1 MVDVTYF
8 YRNPKVGFSITK
20 VFNTITN
27 EVKKNVQ
34 IEEFYVPKHR
44 ADPISLFR
52 NILFVYSHRN
62 TKGINH
68 ITGDIH
74 YCLFALIGC
83 KSVLTI
89 HDLSAIDSVKNPLK
103 KYIRKI
109 FWFTFPLLIADR
121 VVCISDHTRNE
132 LFKISTRTDVE
143 VIYNAV
149 DPIFRFNNKQFNER
163 RPVVLQIGT
172 AWNKNLSNVIKAL
185 SSISCHLRI
194 IGSINNSIIQLL
206 QSYNVSYSISS
217 GLTDQE
223 ILKEYNSCDIISF
236 CSVYEGFGMPIIEG
250 NTVGRCVVTSS
261 ISPMNEIA
269 GDAAYFVNPNDIIS
283 IEEGFK
289 QVIFDAN
296 LRNQLISNGLSNAK
310 RFQPI
315 DKVLLYLEIYKSLR

>member
-1 MVDVTYF
+1 
-8 YRNPKVGFSITK
+8 
-20 VFNTITN
+20 
-27 EVKKNVQ
+27 
-34 IEEFYVPKHR
+34 
-44 ADPISLFR
+44 
-52 NILFVYSHRN
+52 
-62 TKGINH
+62 
-68 ITGDIH
+68 
-74 YCLFALIGC
+74 
-83 KSVLTI
+83 
-89 HDLSAIDSVKNPLK
+89 LSAIDSVKNPLK

-172 AWNKNLSNVIKAL
+172 AWNKNISNVIKAL

-296 LRNQLISNGLSNAK
+296 LRNQLISNGLSNAN